1 MKNLK
6 NVSVSALLLILFLC
20 PTVGV
25 SQRVVIDSI
34 NQTTLLD
41 KKATIAQ
48 GNIVKRYDSLEP
60 IHKETV
66 RLKDSLW
73 LQTTFHKSEIK
84 DLRLVVIPALEQ
96 QVVEV
101 GVELK
106 SNKIEFKAKEEGYE
120 AEIKTQK
127 IKKWIWGTAGAVIAF
142 LATMLS
148 SL

>member
-1 MKNLK
+1 M
-6 NVSVSALLLILFLC
+6 
-20 PTVGV
+20 
-25 SQRVVIDSI
+25 
-34 NQTTLLD
+34 
-41 KKATIAQ
+41 
-48 GNIVKRYDSLEP
+48 EP